1 MRAGPDTSSAERLGA
16 IPLLLLFLL
25 LSAFPGCTFPTR
37 LPSRAGFCP
46 DPGGRDGRVS
56 GGRGADEKHMG
67 KPSLRSKTAARGRS
81 FQRKKNPK
89 TSHER
94 REERWHVELKS
105 INVEALIYANVF
117 VCVENVSMLSLS
129 NL

>member
-16 IPLLLLFLL
+16 IPLSLLFLL
-25 LSAFPGCTFPTR
+25 LSAVLFQPGCPPA
-37 LPSRAGFCP
+37 LGSVLIQEAGT
-46 DPGGRDGRVS
+46 DRVS
-56 GGRGADEKHMG
+56 GGCGADEKHMG

-81 FQRKKNPK
+81 FQRKKKQNK